1 MGTYTLLFF
10 MMTAHMFLT
19 VASQYE
25 EEKRG
30 KKRTLLDTLWIL
42 LVFMFWIAS
51 IVFMLIWN

>member
-10 MMTAHMFLT
+10 MMTAHMILT
-19 VASQYE
+19 VASQYD

-42 LVFMFWIAS
+42 LVFMCWIAS
-51 IVFMLIWN
+51 IVFMLI